1 MTGTPA
7 EKDRQRGAAARRLR
21 QLLPDGDTASR
32 TASPKWETTLD
43 SFESLEL
50 VHPLQR
56 AVTAEGYKTMTPIQ
70 AQAIPPLLD
79 GYDVLGC
86 AQTGTG
92 KTAAFLLPILDTIAR
107 EPARGRRTIRALIL
121 APTRELAAQIGDNFR
136 SYSRYLKVFYQV
148 IFGGVS
154 QRPQVSALQRG
165 VDVLIATPGRL
176 LDLHNQGFIDFDDV
190 EFFVL
195 DEADQMLD
203 MGFIHD
209 IRRILKLLPEEKQ
222 SLLFSATMPTS
233 IVKLAKGFMY
243 DPVRVEVAPQATT
256 ADRVVQH
263 VMYVSKADKKPLIRQ
278 VLSANDMESAIVF
291 TRTKHGA
298 DRVVKLLLKADIN
311 AAAIHGNKSQNARQ
325 RALAAFKDRKINVL
339 VATDIA
345 SRGIDVDG
353 VSHVINYDLPNI
365 PESYVHR
372 IGRTARAGREGIA
385 ISFCDGGE
393 VSYLRAIQRLTGEKL
408 NVIDDHEW
416 HPADLDAHEEAE
428 PSRAG
433 QRGGRGRAGGQS
445 KQRGGGRPSNRGG
458 RGSGNKSGNRTSN
471 NSGKRSSERQEGGQG
486 KPQKKRTGASS
497 PSGSGGGNRSRNRP
511 TTPSGKRGNSSSRR
525 SNKGPK
531 GPRGNG
537 RNRG

>member
-1 MTGTPA
+1 
-7 EKDRQRGAAARRLR
+7 
-21 QLLPDGDTASR
+21 
-32 TASPKWETTLD
+32 
-43 SFESLEL
+43 
-50 VHPLQR
+50 
-56 AVTAEGYKTMTPIQ
+56 MTPIQ

-107 EPARGRRTIRALIL
+107 EPAKGKRRIRALIL

-136 SYSRYLKVFYQV
+136 SYGRFLKIYYQV

-154 QRPQVSALQRG
+154 QRSQVSALQRG

-176 LDLHNQGFIDFDDV
+176 LDLHNQGFINFDDV

-256 ADRVVQH
+256 AERVVQH
-263 VMYVSKADKKPLIRQ
+263 VMYVSKDDKKPLIRK
-278 VLSANDMESAIVF
+278 VLSENDVESAIVF

-325 RALAAFKDRKINVL
+325 RALAAFKNRKINVL

-385 ISFCDGGE
+385 ISFCDGEE
-393 VSYLRAIQRLTGEKL
+393 VSYLRAIQRLTGEKI
-408 NVIDDHEW
+408 NVLDDHEW
-416 HPADLDAHEEAE
+416 HPSDRNTHEKAE
-428 PSRAG
+428 QPSRG
-433 QRGGRGRAGGQS
+433 GKRGGRGRSGGQN
-445 KQRGGGRPSNRGG
+445 KARGQGRPSNRGG
-458 RGSGNKSGNRTSN
+458 RGSGRGGEKRTSN
-471 NSGKRSSERQEGGQG
+471 RSGNNSGERHKGGQG
-486 KPQKKRTGASS
+486 NSERKRTSS
-497 PSGSGGGNRSRNRP
+497 SNSSGNGGGNRSRNGSSRP
-511 TTPSGKRGNSSSRR
+511 PGKRGGSSSRKP
-525 SNKGPK
+525 NNGPK
-531 GPRGNG
+531 GPRGKG
-537 RNRG
+537 RKHT